1 MPAATDYT
9 GSVRGRQSLCA
20 QFLNEE
26 SVMTADLYRKIEV
39 SKNDVVN
46 IATFKDSK
54 ILDEGALD
62 ELNVELVRLINDRA
76 GIELLLDFH
85 NVEFMSSAMLGLLGK
100 IHRKVGGLKGK
111 LKMCSIR
118 PQIYEVF
125 KLTNLNKLFSIHKD
139 EAEALAAFAK

>member
-1 MPAATDYT
+1 M
-9 GSVRGRQSLCA
+9 S
-20 QFLNEE
+20 
-26 SVMTADLYRKIEV
+26 ADLYRKIEV
-39 SKNDVVN
+39 SNNDLVTV
-46 IATFKDSK
+46 ATFKDSK

-62 ELNVELVRLINDRA
+62 ELNVELLRLINDRA

-139 EAEALAAFAK
+139 EAEALAAFAQ

>member
-1 MPAATDYT
+1 
-9 GSVRGRQSLCA
+9 
-20 QFLNEE
+20 
-26 SVMTADLYRKIEV
+26 MTADLYRKIEV

-100 IHRKVGGLKGK
+100 IHRKVGGITGTLK
-111 LKMCSIR
+111 C
-118 PQIYEVF
+118 
-125 KLTNLNKLFSIHKD
+125 
-139 EAEALAAFAK
+139 AAYGHRFMRSSN